1 MNNSSFTSL
10 QTPIF
15 NKYQRKFREIITK
28 SEPNYKDKGDVL
40 ELFIALRDFS
50 KINSNLDENDSS
62 NTSRNGNKNEY
73 TLLYEDVPDEIKN
86 KYSLTYKDTGIDLI
100 KIDYSDMK
108 ILEIIQCKNYSRRL
122 SHHKLG
128 TFYYW
133 ILKLHEYDNNIKCRL
148 IINDKTRYNGELKN
162 LEVEI
167 ISTSDIYEYIELN
180 FEFIFS
186 FNQTQIAKS
195 FVQLMKQINNCL
207 NKFNLIYSN
216 SDSIKIVIDPN
227 TLNDIDEVCYFD
239 VEFDMKKKEIKR
251 NEMKNIKSFIV
262 IVLIMFILLSILL
275 FRIILFN

>member
-15 NKYQRKFREIITK
+15 NKYQRKFRDIIIK

-50 KINSNLDENDSS
+50 KTNLNKNENENKNDSS
-62 NTSRNGNKNEY
+62 DTSGNEY
-73 TLLYEDVPDEIKN
+73 ILLYEDVPDEIKN

-100 KIDYSDMK
+100 KIDYSNMK

-148 IINDKTRYNGELKN
+148 IINDKTRYNGELEN
-162 LEVEI
+162 LKVEI
-167 ISTSDIYEYIELN
+167 VSTSDIYEYIESN

-195 FVQLMKQINNCL
+195 FVYLMKQINNCL

-239 VEFDMKKKEIKR
+239 NINVEIETNKEKMKR
-251 NEMKNIKSFIV
+251 NKLFI
-262 IVLIMFILLSILL
+262 IFIII
-275 FRIILFN
+275 IILFVLILIFKLIL